1 MAAAPKTYFHKPFSL
16 KCFLLYLVCLV
27 LVCSIGM
34 LFIVPPML
42 YIFDVIPFLF
52 LIIVWIIF
60 LVFFTKRQKSTSLVL
75 DESGLR
81 YARHSGELVIPWNG
95 IKYFKRYFKRNGST
109 RNIIIVPYSGRLL
122 LLGNYSEI
130 EEIANYVE
138 QHAKSLGKL
147 STIERIR
154 LSHVTKLAASIGV
167 YVGFICLIYFP
178 PITTGHFLSVL
189 LMLVSGGLVVWS
201 LPSTS
206 AKSPPVLLK
215 KKAKIF
221 MLLLI
226 VWIVM
231 LVTLLIIFNRIH
243 S

>member
-16 KCFLLYLVCLV
+16 KRFLLYLVCLV
-27 LVCSIGM
+27 LVCSIGI

-52 LIIVWIIF
+52 LIIIFIIF

-81 YARHSGELVIPWNG
+81 YAGHSDELIIPWNG
-95 IKYFKRYFKRNGST
+95 IKYFKHYRKRNGDT
-109 RNIIIVPYSGRLL
+109 RNVIIVLYSGRLL

-130 EEIANYVE
+130 EEIADYVE

-178 PITTGHFLSVL
+178 PITTGHFLSVF
-189 LMLVSGGLVVWS
+189 LMFVSGGLLLWS
-201 LPSTS
+201 QPSTS
-206 AKSPPVLLK
+206 TKAPRNLLK
-215 KKAKIF
+215 MKVKIF
-221 MLLLI
+221 LLTLI
-226 VWIVM
+226 VWIIIA
-231 LVTLLIIFNRIH
+231 VTLLIIFNSMH